1 LKQFPPSER
10 PPVFPVFI
18 SFRIMVGLGLLMLL
32 TGFVGAYLWARGRL
46 FDTRWYLQAAQYVW
60 PMGFIAILA
69 GWYTTEIGRQPWIA
83 HGILRTADAAS
94 PVHAG
99 AVLTTL
105 ILFVVVY
112 GIVFAMGIY
121 YINRLI
127 EYGPKGTAA
136 GTPDGVPSRP
146 LTAAE
151 PAAHDA
157 IEGT

>member
-1 LKQFPPSER
+1 
-10 PPVFPVFI
+10 
-18 SFRIMVGLGLLMLL
+18 MG
-32 TGFVGAYLWARGRL
+32 RGRL
-46 FDTRWYLQAAQYVW
+46 FDTRWYLQAAQYVS

-69 GWYTTEIGRQPWIA
+69 GWYTTEVGRQPWIA
-83 HGILRTADAAS
+83 TGILRTADAVS
-94 PVHAG
+94 PVHAM

-112 GIVFAMGIY
+112 TIGVFDGH
-121 YINRLI
+121 LLHQSPI
-127 EYGPKGTAA
+127 ESRPKGTAA
-136 GTPDGVPSRP
+136 ATPGGVPSRP

>member
-1 LKQFPPSER
+1 MKQFPPSER
-10 PPVFPVFI
+10 PPVFPVFL
-18 SFRIMVGLGLLMLL
+18 SFRIMVGLGVLMLL

-46 FDTRWYLQAAQYVW
+46 FDTRWYLQPVQYAW

-69 GWYTTEIGRQPWIA
+69 GWYTTEVGRQPWIA
-83 HGILRTADAAS
+83 TGILRTADAVS
-94 PVHAG
+94 PVHAM

-105 ILFVVVY
+105 ILFVIVY
-112 GIVFAMGIY
+112 SIVFSMGIY

-136 GTPDGVPSRP
+136 ATPDGVPSRP

-151 PAAHDA
+151 SAAHDA